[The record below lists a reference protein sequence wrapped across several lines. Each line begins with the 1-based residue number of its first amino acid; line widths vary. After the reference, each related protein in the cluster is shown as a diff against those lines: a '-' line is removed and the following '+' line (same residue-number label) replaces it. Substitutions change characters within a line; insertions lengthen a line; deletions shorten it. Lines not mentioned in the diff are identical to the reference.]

1 MMWLKNCF
9 NILVIL
15 TITAAKISSE
25 NNYQKFSWNKISDD
39 NNKEA
44 IKNRVVANFHKFLNG
59 KTEFKNSKTA
69 TNWELIQKKRID
81 DIAILFNSSFVPYK
95 DYFNFSRIT
104 GIAIAPLTEFID
116 FESIEKGLTTGRPL
130 LITSEHLGDISPV
143 SCRVFQEKV

>member
-1 MMWLKNCF
+1 MCYVHSTFVIQLAEFSAAPLLMMWLKNCF

-44 IKNRVVANFHKFLNG
+44 IKNKVVANFHKFLNS

-69 TNWELIQKKRID
+69 TNWEFLQKKRID
-81 DIAILFNSSFVPYK
+81 DIATLFNSSFVPYK

-104 GIAIAPLTEFID
+104 GRYCILVSVQTIQ
-116 FESIEKGLTTGRPL
+116 
-130 LITSEHLGDISPV
+130 ISNKLE
-143 SCRVFQEKV
+143 RA